1 MDFLEINVEDL
12 EVVTHPS
19 GDVLEDKDKPAPEV
33 APENQNKDGE
43 GVQQPDTDDNNQ
55 NLNETEFAI
64 LAKRFKEK
72 GLLIDE
78 VEVEDDFDYDK
89 LESAFE
95 KSFLKKNEDLV
106 RQKIYEELRE
116 EGITQEVIENV
127 RKINAGINN
136 NDELLLDKYGKL
148 ALIDLSQ
155 VPEENREAELLL
167 WTKVKY
173 LERGYEEIDAENA
186 AARDIEKD
194 ANAVI
199 KANKEFFLQKYGA
212 KKEEIEAKIVAAN
225 KAKEDRI
232 KQERQRVE
240 SILDK
245 GEIAGEKFTEEQ
257 IKKIKKGLFEAT
269 ETVKI
274 GDAYYKVP
282 LLQKKQIE
290 RQNNPELQLLESVY
304 LLLDIN
310 PKETKKIGKE
320 EGAKEIEKK
329 FLNAVSRQGFDA
341 RENITTKDNNKVFI
355 ELDAL

>member
-12 EVVTHPS
+12 ELADPNVAAA
-19 GDVLEDKDKPAPEV
+19 DDKDKDAPEL
-33 APENQNKDGE
+33 ALENQNKDGE
-43 GVQQPDTDDNNQ
+43 GVQQPDTDNNNQ

-64 LAKRFKEK
+64 IAKRFKEK

-78 VEVEDDFDYDK
+78 VEVQDDFDYDK

-127 RKINAGINN
+127 RKANAGINH

-194 ANAVI
+194 QNAVI

-212 KKEEIEAKIVAAN
+212 KKEEIEAKVVAAK
-225 KAKEDRI
+225 KAKEDRV

-274 GDAYYKVP
+274 DRLSVTVSVTSYCFQFSVP
-282 LLQKKQIE
+282 GLRTSARYLWTTD
-290 RQNNPELQLLESVY
+290 NGELKLTT
-304 LLLDIN
+304 
-310 PKETKKIGKE
+310 ETGN
-320 EGAKEIEKK
+320 G
-329 FLNAVSRQGFDA
+329 NVSPAVHH
-341 RENITTKDNNKVFI
+341 
-355 ELDAL
+355 